1 MSVRFLQWRKQEH
14 PYLPS
19 LVLFDDG
26 ERYEPTIVI
35 YRVGDGY
42 ELQTPRKPVI
52 YERLHEAMKA
62 GEAYVN
68 DRETFDNY
76 FPTPEDD
83 KNLLAEMDFGPELHL
98 TGEPIPEPDDGLV
111 HVDVHVDAPSFNDE
125 VQRIINLARASHDSE
140 DEPEVEDE
148 DEDEDEEP
156 GVCITIITIRRPEPT
171 DEELDTYDE
180 NVEQPVDVHVDLQPA
195 PEAVT
200 VSGEGYARIPLDIK
214 LETMPDDEDDDC
226 PCYTEGYT
234 EGYDGGYD
242 DGFDDGIDQA
252 YDDARAN
259 AEEDLDQELALE
271 CDKTLHVQDKKANI
285 LIGFAIGLGSAAIA
299 SLLAVLLHFVSWA

>member
-148 DEDEDEEP
+148 PEEP

-171 DEELDTYDE
+171 DEELDAYDE

>member
-1 MSVRFLQWRKQEH
+1 
-14 PYLPS
+14 
-19 LVLFDDG
+19 VLFDDG

-125 VQRIINLARASHDSE
+125 VQRIINLATNNDVSCFPFESHCDECEEARALWIARASHDSE
-140 DEPEVEDE
+140 DEP
-148 DEDEDEEP
+148 EDEDEEP

-200 VSGEGYARIPLDIK
+200 VSGEGYARIPLDIE
-214 LETMPDDEDDDC
+214 LETMPD
-226 PCYTEGYT
+226 
-234 EGYDGGYD
+234 
-242 DGFDDGIDQA
+242 
-252 YDDARAN
+252 

>member
-125 VQRIINLARASHDSE
+125 VQRIINLATNNDVSCFPFERHCDECEEARALWIARASHDSE
-140 DEPEVEDE
+140 DEPE

-200 VSGEGYARIPLDIK
+200 VSGEGYARIPLDIE
-214 LETMPDDEDDDC
+214 LETMPD
-226 PCYTEGYT
+226 
-234 EGYDGGYD
+234 
-242 DGFDDGIDQA
+242 
-252 YDDARAN
+252 